1 MKKSIKIEVSK
12 TFFVKITRLEKMHWK
27 FERFFGV
34 LYEDGSA
41 IEKHVSMPPA
51 QTEPLHSPVN
61 VVDPVTGET
70 RETHLRVTKTEPG
83 RLADLS
89 PNPSDNEEDNGENE
103 A

>member
-1 MKKSIKIEVSK
+1 
-12 TFFVKITRLEKMHWK
+12 MHWK

-34 LYEDGSA
+34 LYEDGQTIS
-41 IEKHVSMPPA
+41 KHVSMPQT

-89 PNPSDNEEDNGENE
+89 PNPSDDEQDNGENE